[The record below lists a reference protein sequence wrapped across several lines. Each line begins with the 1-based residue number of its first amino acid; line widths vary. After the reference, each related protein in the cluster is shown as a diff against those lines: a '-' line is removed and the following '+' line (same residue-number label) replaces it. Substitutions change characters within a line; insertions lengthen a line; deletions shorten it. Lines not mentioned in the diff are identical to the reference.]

1 MNLFMAKENGVCNS
15 FEGIVSNL
23 FDVVKKL
30 SIVVTPRVTLA
41 GSAFHSIQNVTKL
54 EVTKIMPEQI
64 YFSELFYS
72 NMRVIK
78 TIWNAAEVINK
89 KHLDGEKQQT
99 ISLLPK

>member
-64 YFSELFYS
+64 F
-72 NMRVIK
+72 
-78 TIWNAAEVINK
+78 
-89 KHLDGEKQQT
+89 
-99 ISLLPK
+99 